1 MSDNG
6 RLNDERS
13 IDLEAWATQSCCS
26 EEGGCITCADN
37 AVPVRVVSVDE
48 ATGLAMVTIQDRTE
62 AIDITLVDDVT
73 PGALLLI
80 HAGIAIG
87 CLKEV
92 RYE

>member
-6 RLNDERS
+6 RPDSERA
-13 IDLEAWATQSCCS
+13 IDLDAWAEQSCCMA
-26 EEGGCITCADN
+26 EGGCITCADN
-37 AVPVRVVSVDE
+37 AIPARVVSVDE
-48 ATGLAMVTIQDRTE
+48 ATGLAIVTIQDRTE